1 MLFFSAIFLLL
12 HRPLLAFTALALGS
26 VKTEFYV
33 IKKMHSHVHY
43 YIENQASY
51 WKSQTLKE
59 KGPWLSY
66 LSNCGLESMCN
77 GVVVASMEQALELK
91 SNVRSQVSDRT

>member
-51 WKSQTLKE
+51 WKSQTFETKKE
-59 KGPWLSY
+59 ALSI
-66 LSNCGLESMCN
+66 
-77 GVVVASMEQALELK
+77 ELPF
-91 SNVRSQVSDRT
+91 